1 MYSVLIQQILVD
13 FLPEIDLHPEKWRS
27 VMNMLVTVSGVVGML
42 WKKGVSN
49 TFWNVVS
56 MYYWELF
63 PTEYCSSYPHSNHVM
78 NHKNTSQGLRYL
90 QTQSVNT
97 VFWWKPNFNFNEVS
111 LSDFSFMINESHR
124 FWSLVFFLLLINI
137 YHIHQFFFFI
147 VWQSLF
153 FGLQMFAFF
162 NHFLI
167 VDIWISLFHAKI
179 ILVQI
184 YILIK
189 FANFSIVHIFDNFVN
204 LLFA

>member
-1 MYSVLIQQILVD
+1 
-13 FLPEIDLHPEKWRS
+13 
-27 VMNMLVTVSGVVGML
+27 
-42 WKKGVSN
+42 
-49 TFWNVVS
+49 
-56 MYYWELF
+56 
-63 PTEYCSSYPHSNHVM
+63 
-78 NHKNTSQGLRYL
+78 
-90 QTQSVNT
+90 
-97 VFWWKPNFNFNEVS
+97 
-111 LSDFSFMINESHR
+111 MINESHR